1 MKLYD
6 QIFNVVKDFRKFFSP
21 GPVTN
26 ADVSG
31 SITSEIL
38 LIVSLVLTC
47 LLLRHVHILLSGLVT
62 LIVLVVLIKNMPLI
76 PKFKIE
82 QDDSLDKMIFYAV
95 MVLGIVVVFVYWV
108 VTLSNSIRTL
118 VASVV
123 TVLFSISLFDALF
136 NLNKV
141 IVPGVSNIYNALGT
155 SISPNLIT
163 VVIFDFRGY
172 DTLGESIILLT
183 AGLVVLLVFGRG
195 RLGGKEE

>member
-47 LLLRHVHILLSGLVT
+47 LLLRHVHI
-62 LIVLVVLIKNMPLI
+62 KNMPLI

-95 MVLGIVVVFVYWV
+95 MVLGIVVVFVYWGG
-108 VTLSNSIRTL
+108 NL
-118 VASVV
+118 V
-123 TVLFSISLFDALF
+123 
-136 NLNKV
+136 
-141 IVPGVSNIYNALGT
+141 
-155 SISPNLIT
+155 
-163 VVIFDFRGY
+163 
-172 DTLGESIILLT
+172 
-183 AGLVVLLVFGRG
+183 
-195 RLGGKEE
+195 